1 MKFILPDLSSYKAL
15 YLEDEA
21 LIAMDGEE
29 ILKMM
34 GIGYVYVAHTVED
47 AVKAVSRKKFDL
59 ALLDINLGGGQS
71 SLKLAEELIKGG
83 TVVVFASG
91 YHPSEGIVA
100 SLNVPL
106 VVKPFDDQAIRAA
119 FAQAFANRN
128 ELI

>member
-1 MKFILPDLSSYKAL
+1 MKMNLPDLSNYKAL

-34 GIGYVYVAHTVED
+34 GVGDVYVAYTVED
-47 AVKAVSRKKFDL
+47 AAKAVAAKKFDL
-59 ALLDINLGGGQS
+59 ALLDVNLGGGQS
-71 SLKLAEELIKGG
+71 SVKLAEDLIKGG

-91 YHPSEGIVA
+91 YNPSEGIVA
-100 SLNVPL
+100 NLNVPL

-119 FAQAFANRN
+119 FVQAFANRG
-128 ELI
+128 EPI